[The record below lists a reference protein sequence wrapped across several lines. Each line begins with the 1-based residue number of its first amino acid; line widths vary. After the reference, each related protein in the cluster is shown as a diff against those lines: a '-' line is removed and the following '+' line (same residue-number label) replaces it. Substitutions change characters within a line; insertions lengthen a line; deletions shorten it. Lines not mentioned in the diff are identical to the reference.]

1 MPITVDEL
9 LADPLLRL
17 EPIVAG
23 DTRQT
28 ITWVHSSEMPDPAGA
43 AFLRGGEV
51 VLTAGVWYWAG
62 ATAQAFVDGLARVRA
77 AALGFGVS
85 SLVEEVPAPL
95 IDACGAAGLTLFRV
109 PPDMAFITITQT
121 FVERFVEERERALR
135 ETLERNDRFV
145 RAARDG
151 RGLRGTLRVLRRYLD
166 RPAWVLSPSR
176 GLLAAGHRAPPAHL
190 LEAVAALPAHADA
203 PADVAGHSAFPVL
216 GPPGTDAYLV
226 LAVALAEVSV
236 AERAIL
242 EQALAFLAVELQR
255 EAAVRESEQRFAA
268 ELFDLVAAGDTQLAA
283 VEARLH
289 ALGLPT
295 DAPLAGLVCR
305 APDVPAASA
314 RLRGALEE
322 RRLPNVTATKGA
334 EVVALIPWAHP
345 LEDLDALAA
354 GLLAALGPDT
364 ALGAGSPADAPGDLR
379 RTLLEARHACRIARR
394 RRDAQYAT
402 YPQVGSHAL
411 LLALQ
416 DDQVLATFRGALLEP
431 LLAQDAR
438 RHTALVPTIRA
449 FLAADGHYQQTAA
462 RLHVHVNTLRL
473 RLARIETLTGR
484 DLSRLEDRVDFYLA
498 LSAAGELPAE
508 DAGRA

>member
-17 EPIVAG
+17 EPIIGG
-23 DTRQT
+23 DTAQT
-28 ITWVHSSEMPDPAGA
+28 VTWVHSSEMPDPADA

-62 ATAQAFVDGLARVRA
+62 ASAQAFVDGLARVRA

-85 SLVEEVPAPL
+85 SLVEEVPPPL
-95 IDACGAAGLTLFRV
+95 VEACRDAGLTLFRV
-109 PPDMAFITITQT
+109 PGDVAFITITQT

-135 ETLERNDRFV
+135 ETLARNDRFV

-151 RGLRGTLRVLRRYLD
+151 RGLPGTLRVLGRYLA
-166 RPAWVLSPSR
+166 RAAWVLSPTR
-176 GLLAAGHRAPPAHL
+176 GLLAADHRTPPAHL
-190 LEAVAALPAHADA
+190 LEAVRELPAHLDQ
-203 PADVAGHSAFPVL
+203 PADVAGHSVFSIL

-226 LAVALAEVSV
+226 LAAPPAAVSV
-236 AERAIL
+236 AERAIVD
-242 EQALAFLAVELQR
+242 QALAFLAVELQR

-268 ELFDLVAAGDTQLAA
+268 ELFDLIAAGDAQLAA
-283 VEARLH
+283 VEARLR
-289 ALGLPT
+289 ALDLAA

-314 RLRGALEE
+314 RLRAALED
-322 RRLPNVTATKGA
+322 RQLPNVTATKGA
-334 EVVALIPWAHP
+334 EVVALIPWPHA
-345 LEDLDALAA
+345 LEDLDGLAA
-354 GLLAALGPDT
+354 GLLDALGAGA
-364 ALGAGSPADAPGDLR
+364 ALGAGSPADAPSELR
-379 RTLLEARHACRIARR
+379 RTLLEARHACRIASR
-394 RRDAQYAT
+394 RRDAHYAT

-416 DDQVLATFRGALLEP
+416 DDQVLATFRSALLEP
-431 LLAQDAR
+431 LFAQDAR

-449 FLAADGHYQQTAA
+449 FLAADGHYQQTASA
-462 RLHVHVNTLRL
+462 LHVHVNTLRL
-473 RLARIETLTGR
+473 RLARIEKLTGR

-498 LSAAGELPAE
+498 LSAAGELPA
-508 DAGRA
+508 DPAR